1 MLHISVRLGF
11 FGFWG
16 ENPPTDSPF
25 IGFGGGDPPLIVIG
39 IKLAGSRVKSDGLDE
54 SQFLL
59 DTPTFMSH
67 ANTYNT
73 SNSDKIVIE
82 LCRNYAK
89 T

>member
-16 ENPPTDSPF
+16 ENLPTDLPF
-25 IGFGGGDPPLIVIG
+25 TGSGGGNLPLTVIG
-39 IKLAGSRVKSDGLDE
+39 IKLAGSRVGSDGLDE

-73 SNSDKIVIE
+73 SNSDK
-82 LCRNYAK
+82 
-89 T
+89 

>member
-39 IKLAGSRVKSDGLDE
+39 IKLAGSRVKSDELDE

-73 SNSDKIVIE
+73 SNSD
-82 LCRNYAK
+82 N
-89 T
+89 

>member
-25 IGFGGGDPPLIVIG
+25 TSSGGGNLPLTVIG
-39 IKLAGSRVKSDGLDE
+39 IKLAGSRVGSDALDE

-59 DTPTFMSH
+59 DTHTFMSH

-73 SNSDKIVIE
+73 SNSDK
-82 LCRNYAK
+82 
-89 T
+89 